1 MNKEIKKSI
10 IKFECICCG
19 KIFRMRNAIGF
30 GPVLGPHK
38 RPDGT
43 ACQSRVGRPLFD
55 MSEE

>member
-1 MNKEIKKSI
+1 MENETKKSST
-10 IKFECICCG
+10 KFECVCCG

-43 ACQSRVGRPLFD
+43 KCQSRIGRPLLD
-55 MSEE
+55 NSQE